1 MLTQRLCVVCVRAGE
16 MISGKRT
23 SASQQRIGE
32 DISQMYR
39 SKTKTEQ
46 DNEYLNS
53 MVLFAKT
60 IIFMIIII
68 N

>member
-39 SKTKTEQ
+39 SKTKAEQ
-46 DNEYLNS
+46 DNNCMIMILVLMFTCLYVFS
-53 MVLFAKT
+53 M
-60 IIFMIIII
+60 
-68 N
+68 

>member
-32 DISQMYR
+32 VSSQMYR
-39 SKTKTEQ
+39 SKTKAEQ
-46 DNEYLNS
+46 DNNCMILVLMFTCLYVFS
-53 MVLFAKT
+53 M
-60 IIFMIIII
+60 
-68 N
+68 

>member
-46 DNEYLNS
+46 DNEYLILFLMFTCLYVFS
-53 MVLFAKT
+53 M
-60 IIFMIIII
+60 
-68 N
+68 

>member
-1 MLTQRLCVVCVRAGE
+1 MLTQRLCVVCVGAGE

-46 DNEYLNS
+46 DNEYLILFLMFTCLYVFS
-53 MVLFAKT
+53 M
-60 IIFMIIII
+60 
-68 N
+68 